1 MSSHGHGSTLPKFGE
16 WDVNDPATADG
27 FSFVFIKASEE
38 KRGGSAAAGNVTSR
52 RGANIKL
59 KLITTS
65 SILQRKNGFV
75 VFFHEIKT
83 VPIFLFVVL
92 LLGLICS

>member
-38 KRGGSAAAGNVTSR
+38 KRGGSAAAAAGNVASQSKYRTETNHHKQYSV
-52 RGANIKL
+52 K
-59 KLITTS
+59 K
-65 SILQRKNGFV
+65 KWFCC
-75 VFFHEIKT
+75 
-83 VPIFLFVVL
+83 LF
-92 LLGLICS
+92 S